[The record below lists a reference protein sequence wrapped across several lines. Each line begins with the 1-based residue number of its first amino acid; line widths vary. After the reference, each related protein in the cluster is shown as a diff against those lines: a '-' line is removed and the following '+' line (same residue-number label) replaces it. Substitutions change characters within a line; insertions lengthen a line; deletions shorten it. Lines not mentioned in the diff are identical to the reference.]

1 MSQRT
6 GRISAVLLGAGE
18 SRRMGR
24 NKLILPWGKRTVF
37 EHCLDV
43 LLRSEVREVI
53 VVLGR
58 RKGELEAQIKRYLS
72 VPRRVKVVVNPD
84 SREGM
89 SSSLRVGLRSVHPAS
104 RGVLIALGDQP
115 LLRARTINA
124 LIHAFIRGR
133 EKIAVPFYHDR
144 RGNPVL
150 FGRSHIRDLL
160 GMRGDRGGRSIL
172 EAHPE
177 KILRVRTRSEGVIR
191 DIDTWKE
198 YRELKNRA

>member
-1 MSQRT
+1 
-6 GRISAVLLGAGE
+6 
-18 SRRMGR
+18 MGR

-43 LLRSEVREVI
+43 LLRSEVEEVV

-58 RKGELEAQIKRYLS
+58 RKGELEALIKRYLS
-72 VPRRVKVVVNPD
+72 FTKRVRVVVNPD

-89 SSSLRVGLRSVHPAS
+89 SSSIRVGLRSVHPAS

-124 LIHAFIRGR
+124 LIHAFIRGK
-133 EKIAVPFYHDR
+133 EKIAVPFYHNK

-150 FGRSHIRDLL
+150 FGRAYIRDLL
-160 GMRGDRGGRSIL
+160 TMRGDRGGRSIL

-177 KILRVRTRSEGVIR
+177 EILRVRTRSEGIVR
-191 DIDTWKE
+191 DIDTWRE
-198 YRELKNRA
+198 YGKLKKRALR